1 MNPPPSPTPLRVGV
15 AGLHHDHA
23 WSLLASAADHPG
35 IRLVS
40 AADPSPRLRE
50 RFAQLHGLPATDDY
64 ETVLGD
70 PSLDAVFLFADN
82 RTSADLAVA
91 AASRGLHVLV
101 EKPMA
106 ADLDGASRMLE
117 ATRTHGVRL
126 MINWPYAWWPAL
138 RHAVTVARDGLIGR
152 IWHVRYRGCHR
163 GPENVGCSP
172 EFTAWLF
179 DHRRNGGGVL
189 VDYCGYGANLAAV
202 LLGEPR
208 SVTGF
213 TATLT
218 RRDFP
223 VEDNATLIV
232 RYPDAMATL
241 EGSWS
246 QIGSF
251 TTYVTVLHGT
261 SGSLL
266 VEPYAAGR
274 LLHATV
280 DHPDGVP
287 LDIPALPPEDA
298 EPVAHFVSCLRE
310 GRPFHPLCDAVHG
323 WQAQRILEAG
333 AAAAW
338 HHRETDVPP
347 GPGPGAVTAP
357 G

>member
-1 MNPPPSPTPLRVGV
+1 MTPSPNSPPPLRVGV
-15 AGLHHDHA
+15 AGLHHDHV
-23 WSLLASAADHPG
+23 WSILAAAADHPG
-35 IRLVS
+35 VHLVA
-40 AADPSPRLRE
+40 AADPYPRLRE
-50 RFAQLHGLPATDDY
+50 RFAAVHDLPVSEDYAAVLDDR
-64 ETVLGD
+64 
-70 PSLDAVFLFADN
+70 SLDAVFVFADN
-82 RTSADLAVA
+82 RTSAELSETALL
-91 AASRGLHVLV
+91 RGRHVMV

-106 ADLDGASRMLE
+106 ADLAGASRMFAAARE
-117 ATRTHGVRL
+117 GGARL
-126 MINWPYAWWPAL
+126 MVNWPYAWWPGL
-138 RHAVTVARDGLIGR
+138 RHAINVAQAGIIGR

-172 EFTAWLF
+172 EFTEWLF

-218 RRDFP
+218 RKDFP

-246 QIGSF
+246 QIGNF

-261 SGSLL
+261 TGSLL
-266 VEPYAAGR
+266 VEPYSDGR

-280 DHPDGVP
+280 EHPDGFP
-287 LDIPALPPEDA
+287 LDVPALPANDA
-298 EPVAHFVSCLRE
+298 EPVAHFVACLRQD
-310 GRPFHPLCDAVHG
+310 RPFHPLCAPG
-323 WQAQRILEAG
+323 TAWKAQRVLEAG
-333 AAAAW
+333 ASAAW
-338 HHRETDVPP
+338 NHRETPV
-347 GPGPGAVTAP
+347 AEA
-357 G
+357 